1 MSTFETDTFAGTITS
16 PGFRRRLRWGVLLPT
31 FSHNWQKPPP
41 IVTAARWAEELGFD
55 AVWAADHLL
64 SPAPVLDSL
73 TCLAAAAAVTDTVD
87 LGVSVLQL
95 ALRPLAW
102 TAKQL
107 ATLDAMAP
115 GRLRL
120 GVGLAGEYVEEFI
133 AAGVPRSARKHI
145 TDEMLL
151 VLPQLLRGE
160 PVEHHSQNFTA
171 TVPKGLKPSLSR
183 IPPISVG
190 GRRQPSLLRTVR
202 FGDQWLPMWL
212 DAETIRSSAQEL
224 ADLCLKHGRD
234 SVPSIGLLAV
244 TYVDDDERLAHEVA
258 SAFSSSQFKLSF
270 DAIEQWTMYG
280 PAAKVAGMIG
290 EYRDAGVSEL
300 ILMPASDTL
309 DQYERLAEVLKLVEC

>member
-1 MSTFETDTFAGTITS
+1 MSTPEIDTFGGTAKSAGS
-16 PGFRRRLRWGVLLPT
+16 EKGLRWGVLLPT
-31 FSHNWQKPPP
+31 FSHPWQQPPP

-73 TCLAAAAAVTDTVD
+73 TCLAVAAAVTDTVD
-87 LGVSVLQL
+87 IGVSVLQL

-107 ATLDAMAP
+107 ATLDVMAP

-120 GVGLAGEYVEEFI
+120 GVGLAGEYIEEFI
-133 AAGVPRSARKHI
+133 AAGVPRPVRKYI
-145 TDEMLL
+145 TDEMLQ
-151 VLPQLLRGE
+151 VLPHLLRGE
-160 PVEHHSQNFTA
+160 PVDHHSQNLSA
-171 TVPKGLKPSLSR
+171 TVPKGLKPSMAR
-183 IPPISVG
+183 IPPLSVG

-212 DAETIRSSAQEL
+212 DTATIRSSAQEL
-224 ADLCLKHGRD
+224 ADLCLKDGRS

-244 TYVDDDERLAHEVA
+244 AYVDDDERLAYEVA
-258 SAFSSSQFKLSF
+258 SAFSSSQFELPF
-270 DAIEQWTMYG
+270 DAIERWTMYG
-280 PAAKVAGMIG
+280 STARVAEMIG

-309 DQYERLAEVLKLVEC
+309 DQYERLAEVIKLVEC